1 MFSWENVVYFSSL
14 KKKKTQTTK
23 TQQQNQQQKNKSL
36 QLYFRANLV
45 EFLVCVHLHAFRCM
59 DIETSCVLCFSTH
72 AMNHGLDKMMPI
84 VPSLDRHGIIDVLH
98 IMASLKHNNKVQ
110 CVVHKYNSI
119 KLSFAQ
125 NNLVS
130 LIHTL

>member
-45 EFLVCVHLHAFRCM
+45 EFLVCVH
-59 DIETSCVLCFSTH
+59 
-72 AMNHGLDKMMPI
+72 
-84 VPSLDRHGIIDVLH
+84 
-98 IMASLKHNNKVQ
+98 
-110 CVVHKYNSI
+110 
-119 KLSFAQ
+119 
-125 NNLVS
+125 
-130 LIHTL
+130 